1 MQKKEPRYQNGIEYW
16 QCPTCKRWLPCTEYY
31 FDKRTSNKLKSQ
43 CKKCHTAGSLRTRD
57 AENTRRI
64 NREYMRR
71 TRRKNADKF
80 RERERLSSRKRMRTQ
95 KTIAREILNRAVK
108 SGKIAKP
115 ERCES
120 CGKIKKLTA
129 HHPDYSRPLEVVWL
143 CYECHGNN

>member
-1 MQKKEPRYQNGIEYW
+1 
-16 QCPTCKRWLPCTEYY
+16 
-31 FDKRTSNKLKSQ
+31 
-43 CKKCHTAGSLRTRD
+43 
-57 AENTRRI
+57 
-64 NREYMRR
+64 MRR